1 MTVIPHQWRAYYARQ
16 AELDQRGYSN
26 STTWGIEAGLN
37 LLLDHPSWAPERV
50 TRAIA
55 AGARRSRYANALLAK
70 YIVFDAYRLDG
81 VAAMEARSSLEKI
94 RNDLPPAT
102 VAMLLSVACGEESD
116 QMAAGLGVS
125 VPTFQTRLSRGRSAA
140 HKLAA

>member
-1 MTVIPHQWRAYYARQ
+1 MTVIPHQWRAYHARQ
-16 AELDQRGYSN
+16 AELDQRGDTS

-37 LLLDHPSWAPERV
+37 LLLDHPSSAPDQV

-55 AGARRSRYANALLAK
+55 AGARRSRYADALLAK
-70 YIVFDAYRLDG
+70 YITFDAYRLEG

-102 VAMLLSVACGEESD
+102 VAMLLVAACGEESE
-116 QMAAGLGVS
+116 QMAAGLGVT

-140 HKLAA
+140 RKLAA